1 MKTKAGIAAS
11 AVTFCIG
18 FTGCMP
24 DDTEIDPATLG
35 VEGSAGSSGGIVPR
49 AGSSAAGAGPLMPAA
64 GSLSTGRGGSG
75 AAGTAAMSGSAG
87 SGAGRGGS
95 SGAAGAAAGRGG
107 AGGMAAG
114 AGGAAAGAGG
124 RGGAGGA
131 AGAAGAG
138 AGGRGGA
145 GGAGG
150 AAGAGAGGAGGAGA
164 GGRGGA
170 GGAGGAA
177 GAGAGGAGGMPA
189 GDVTFTEIYEDLFE
203 MDCNGCHGPG
213 EGGLMTNTVDAAYQ
227 NIVNAESES
236 CAGKNR
242 VTPGDANASVLYLA
256 IARTSADGCNPPDM
270 PSGGAKWAQED
281 IDRLRDW
288 IEAGAKK

>member
-150 AAGAGAGGAGGAGA
+150 AAGAGAGGAGG
-164 GGRGGA
+164 
-170 GGAGGAA
+170 
-177 GAGAGGAGGMPA
+177 MPA